1 MHCEGARTHG
11 RCPALSG
18 PVQRHQSPSAFALR
32 VYASGVS
39 RLSSLVS
46 RRISHLSSLVSPCR
60 QLRPCCCAQ
69 DREREREREREKQTL
84 SLRLSVSL
92 LLRLSVPLSLTH
104 THTHTHTHSLSLSH
118 IQNTG
123 LSNSMGMAAL
133 VSNRELLAF
142 YSFPTPACAHARCHA
157 MHDRCPHKRS
167 HICTQRG
174 LRHAVRVHML
184 VVNSSTGHVC
194 MRVSTCACM
203 CICRVPVLNTYTHR
217 ERESARA
224 RERERER
231 ERESERERERKR
243 TWSLYRQQRVGG
255 ARLDQASRV
264 CLSLLA
270 LSRQT
275 PALVLAACV
284 RAFA

>member
-1 MHCEGARTHG
+1 
-11 RCPALSG
+11 
-18 PVQRHQSPSAFALR
+18 
-32 VYASGVS
+32 
-39 RLSSLVS
+39 
-46 RRISHLSSLVSPCR
+46 
-60 QLRPCCCAQ
+60 
-69 DREREREREREKQTL
+69 
-84 SLRLSVSL
+84 
-92 LLRLSVPLSLTH
+92 
-104 THTHTHTHSLSLSH
+104 
-118 IQNTG
+118 
-123 LSNSMGMAAL
+123 MGMAAL

-275 PALVLAACV
+275 TALVLAACV